1 MRMRVVL
8 LILLAVVANL
18 LLLPVELL
26 AQGVSPRVGSFY
38 GDTPTIAPAV
48 ATSGGIDMGRA
59 DQLIERFSGMLET
72 MGESAGLRARQLL
85 LLLFSIDIVLSI
97 GRGIIAEE
105 SFPQMVQRLV
115 TRIGFVAVVILF
127 IQNVSLFTDWLA
139 GAAIILGQ
147 EAAGTGAEISPK
159 VSGIFADGSRLALQ
173 MVGEISVWQPLSVL
187 YILAAFFMLLITGLV
202 MALVLTV
209 YIELYIVAL
218 TGMIVLGFGGIET
231 SKDSVMTYLR
241 TLIGKA
247 FKILGL
253 LVIFAIMSNVIN
265 EIAAS
270 AKASVGLG
278 VELVLTIVILQA
290 VQVLLLMT
298 IPPTLEALAGG
309 VGSSRAAEIMG
320 GFIAASVAKPLAKAA
335 AGAGAGA
342 AVGGAQGAA
351 QGLSA
356 GLSSGG
362 MGAALKGAL
371 GGGLKGAGATAARYG
386 AAGAMRGQSLR
397 AEMAKDLAA
406 IMNKKG

>member
-1 MRMRVVL
+1 MRMRYAC
-8 LILLAVVANL
+8 LILLAVLATL
-18 LLLPVELL
+18 LVIPVELL
-26 AQGVSPRVGSFY
+26 AQGRLMEGAFDQTTASAATPVGQ
-38 GDTPTIAPAV
+38 P
-48 ATSGGIDMGRA
+48 IDMGRA
-59 DQLIERFSGMLET
+59 DLLIERFAGMLEK
-72 MGESAGLRARQLL
+72 MGESAGMRARQLL
-85 LLLFSIDIVLSI
+85 LLLFSIDLVLSI

-115 TRIGFVAVVILF
+115 ARIGFVTVVILF

-139 GAAIILGQ
+139 GAAVILGQ

-187 YILAAFFMLLITGLV
+187 YVFTAFFMLLITGLV

-253 LVIFAIMSNVIN
+253 LVIFAIMSTVIN
-265 EIAAS
+265 EIASTAKTS
-270 AKASVGLG
+270 AGLG
-278 VELVLTIVILQA
+278 LELVLTIVILQA
-290 VQVLLLMT
+290 VQVLLLLT
-298 IPPTLEALAGG
+298 IPQTLEGLAGG
-309 VGSSRAAEIMG
+309 VGSSRAAEVMG
-320 GFIAASVAKPLAKAA
+320 GFIAASVAKPLAKGA
-335 AGAGAGA
+335 AGVGAGA
-342 AVGGAQGAA
+342 ASGGAQGAA
-351 QGLSA
+351 QGLKE

-406 IMNKKG
+406 MMKKKG